1 MHAFSYCATRGVRG
15 PRPGR
20 LVASLFVVLLVLVG
34 GSSGGGNAAASVS
47 TGDPVAPYDGADGAD
62 GAGGA
67 GGAVRCSTPGDC
79 LPEPVV
85 LTPGAGSRTEG
96 GPASPS
102 TGRPALPATGGG
114 PLISVAAF
122 GAVLIIVGAVAA
134 AVGRDRWNRR
144 RRRAREGRA
153 GH

>member
-1 MHAFSYCATRGVRG
+1 MHAFSYCATRGLRG

-20 LVASLFVVLLVLVG
+20 LVVSLFVVLLVLVG
-34 GSSGGGNAAASVS
+34 GPSGGGYAAASVP
-47 TGDPVAPYDGADGAD
+47 TGDPVAPYDGT
-62 GAGGA
+62 GGT
-67 GGAVRCSTPGDC
+67 VRCSTPGDC

-85 LTPGAGSRTEG
+85 LSPGPGLRTEG
-96 GPASPS
+96 GPASPPA
-102 TGRPALPATGGG
+102 GRPALPATGGG

-122 GAVLIIVGAVAA
+122 AAVLIIVGAVAA

-144 RRRAREGRA
+144 RRRAGKGRA

>member
-1 MHAFSYCATRGVRG
+1 MHAFSYCATRGARG

-20 LVASLFVVLLVLVG
+20 LVASLFVVLLVLAG
-34 GSSGGGNAAASVS
+34 GSSGGGYAVASVS
-47 TGDPVAPYDGADGAD
+47 TGDPVAPYDGRD
-62 GAGGA
+62 
-67 GGAVRCSTPGDC
+67 GAVRCSTPGDC
-79 LPEPVV
+79 LPERVV

-114 PLISVAAF
+114 PLIPVAAF

-144 RRRAREGRA
+144 RRRAREGPA